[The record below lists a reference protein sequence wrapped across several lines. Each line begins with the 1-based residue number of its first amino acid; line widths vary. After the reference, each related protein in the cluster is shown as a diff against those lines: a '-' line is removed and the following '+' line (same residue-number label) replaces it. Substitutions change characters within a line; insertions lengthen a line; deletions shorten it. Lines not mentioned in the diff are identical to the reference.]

1 MAERLFHSAP
11 DSFSF
16 FLSSQPSTEYVI
28 RAGKRVATVA
38 QSTNQSLTALV
49 AAASAYKGSWK
60 NIQLAQDV
68 KMFLWARYDSGDD
81 LVYPTINNWD
91 DLLKVTMDSNSY
103 DTLTK
108 DEVLSILFGL
118 NHRNRIV
125 EGLWWS
131 MFERGVTQKLL
142 GQLLA
147 LDTE

>member
-1 MAERLFHSAP
+1 
-11 DSFSF
+11 
-16 FLSSQPSTEYVI
+16 
-28 RAGKRVATVA
+28 
-38 QSTNQSLTALV
+38 
-49 AAASAYKGSWK
+49 
-60 NIQLAQDV
+60 
-68 KMFLWARYDSGDD
+68 MFLWARYDSGDD